1 MVAQDPSEGIVCP
14 KCFAPLKAGTEFC
27 PECGAS
33 IARGSEGSDTEVYQ
47 ELSRAN
53 LLRMRGNSKEAID
66 VCLGILRRFPNN
78 VTSHDLLGDIY
89 AENGDLKQA
98 AEWYEMA
105 IDLAPD
111 SELERSKLAK
121 VRERIT
127 EKESAQTVKQL
138 GIPEKADNSKTW
150 GWLMAGGIL
159 VVGALAFFIG
169 RAMNGSPVNK
179 AARIESPVTIP
190 NNVVNDSAPPVSGDP
205 PPTRVVTDDTELAKL
220 KSSAPFAA
228 DIVSL
233 QVDPRGPDL
242 MITVKAPFGSDTKAL
257 ATQISQHVFSSFG
270 NLRKLTVRLITQGNF
285 VLLADIDRA
294 KFDAANGGED
304 IFSNLWQIP
313 VDTPEKPTTAEDN
326 PAGNGAQTQP
336 VEPNQS
342 PDASSN

>member
-1 MVAQDPSEGIVCP
+1 MAAQVPSDGIVCP

-33 IARGSEGSDTEVYQ
+33 IAKGSEGSDTEVYQ

-78 VTSHDLLGDIY
+78 VTSHALLGDIY

-111 SELERSKLAK
+111 SELERNKLAK
-121 VRERIT
+121 VRERIA

-138 GIPEKADNSKTW
+138 GIPAKADNSKMW
-150 GWLMAGGIL
+150 GWAMAGGIV
-159 VVGALAFFIG
+159 VVGILAFFIG
-169 RAMNGSPVNK
+169 RGVNSNPGPK

-190 NNVVNDSAPPVSGDP
+190 NNVEEKPNPPVSGSAEV
-205 PPTRVVTDDTELAKL
+205 TRVVTDDTELNKL
-220 KSSAPFAA
+220 RSSAPFGA

-242 MITVKAPFGSDTKAL
+242 SITVKAPFGADTKAL
-257 ATQISQHVFSSFG
+257 AAQVAQHVFTSFG
-270 NLRKLTVRLITQGNF
+270 NLRKLTVRLVTQGNF
-285 VLLADIDRA
+285 VLLADVERVKYDS
-294 KFDAANGGED
+294 ANGGED

-313 VDTPEKPTTAEDN
+313 VDTAENPTTVDDA
-326 PAGNGAQTQP
+326 PPTGASGQTQP
-336 VEPNQS
+336 EEPAQ